1 MTVSISKKIVKKK
14 FLVGHSSLF
23 LNEIFWLRKLE
34 KYNIVPKIIHIDY
47 ENQIISISNEGNKIN
62 GKNKPID
69 WKRQLKKIL
78 IILKRNDCFHSDIK
92 PDNLLVKDKK
102 LTLIDFAQSLSIKKL
117 NSNFFLKKRI
127 FYDDYAINR
136 INLSINTNVVLS
148 NDLRTMVIWDTKY
161 QKFIEKKLNQNKNLK
176 IIDKIKIKQNFYKEK
191 FKNRIFWVDQFYN
204 KNVSKKSEKLK
215 NNIYVYI
222 LQSLN
227 PVFKIK
233 KMIFNQE
240 KRIVDEKI
248 FEFKKKV
255 RKNKFSVV
263 HIADNFEESKRNA
276 IFLSKS
282 SKNYPALY
290 FTLTQSDYKN
300 KKEFFSKLNK
310 CKNLKYLILRN
321 RVKENEDIDI
331 LTNDF
336 FLFKRISDCHS
347 YKLKNLNF
355 ISNSG
360 DPVEE
365 NGIKVSN
372 YIKVNNSKVFL
383 DIRYVGD
390 NYFDINWQK
399 NIINK
404 RKSFS
409 DYYIVDKENKLY
421 SLIYHIVFHKGYID
435 KKYLVELKKLFNNE
449 INLNALKEKI
459 EFFLIKKKYEVTRP
473 NDLTIPLPYVMDK
486 LLIDKEI
493 LNMKNQLNIRN
504 YSGLNKM
511 LLNFFKFQKILTFCK
526 LELLFIIFKNQFFLI
541 KTIIK
546 KYIYRFFSIDV

>member
-1 MTVSISKKIVKKK
+1 MQTRRKK
-14 FLVGHSSLF
+14 FKKYFLAKHLSLF
-23 LNEIFWLRKLE
+23 ENEIFWLKKFE
-34 KYNIVPKIIHIDY
+34 KFDFTPNILNIDY
-47 ENQIISISNEGNKIN
+47 ENLVLTLTHEGKKISNVNAP
-62 GKNKPID
+62 KNWLI
-69 WKRQLKKIL
+69 QLKKIL
-78 IILKRNDCFHSDIK
+78 ICLKKNNCHHSDIK
-92 PDNLLVKDKK
+92 PDNILVKNNKIK
-102 LTLIDFAQSLSIKKL
+102 LIDFAQSTFITNLKK
-117 NSNFFLKKRI
+117 NIFYKKRI

-136 INLSINTNVVLS
+136 INLSINKNLVLS

-511 LLNFFKFQKILTFCK
+511 LLNFFKFQKILSFCK
-526 LELLFIIFKNQFFLI
+526 LELLIIIFKNQFFLI